1 MSLHRRHSTVKALE
15 EDKMQAYECI
25 AHSVSAANSRQT
37 MVSNESYCLIVCI
50 VSNNPPFLSNW
61 HLSTFIALHIRP
73 FPSVRPLLSIPLH
86 AIRRLQEW
94 WGVGVSGEA
103 GPLYVARTSLKGSA
117 PSFESRYP
125 LSQHVARRG
134 DTCSHSHCNIMLCSD
149 AN

>member
-1 MSLHRRHSTVKALE
+1 MSLHRRHFTVKALE
-15 EDKMQAYECI
+15 AHRMQANECI

-37 MVSNESYCLIVCI
+37 VVSNDSYCLIVCI

-94 WGVGVSGEA
+94 WRGVRRSRAIVGCMEA
-103 GPLYVARTSLKGSA
+103 SHDSSTRVA
-117 PSFESRYP
+117 
-125 LSQHVARRG
+125 
-134 DTCSHSHCNIMLCSD
+134 
-149 AN
+149 